1 MGGLKSKHSVLL
13 VITAL
18 LIALMSLGY
27 WWLTK
32 VLVAPSPDLGGG
44 DVEISIPKGASLQQV
59 ATLLADEKL
68 VAKRGDFIWAAR
80 LMRAERKLQPGRFLL
95 PRGVSNTRI
104 LRFLLQPSIDTV
116 DITIPEGL
124 TAREIAGVFHSAL
137 RLDSSEFV
145 RLCED
150 SSFATGLGVRAG
162 RLEGYIFP
170 ETYNFYQDDDCER
183 VLRRM
188 VEQFFKI
195 YRDTLKSKLSAAG
208 LTLHQM
214 VTLAS
219 IVQGEVVIPSE
230 APLVAAVYHNRL
242 KMGMPLAADPT
253 IQYILPG
260 APRRLLLKDL
270 ETDSPYNTYKH
281 AGLPPGPINNPGRV
295 ALTAAVNPARVN
307 YIYFVAVGDGSHA
320 FSSNYNTFLRDKEKF
335 QRVRREVARKINNE

>member
-1 MGGLKSKHSVLL
+1 MTSKRGVLL
-13 VITAL
+13 LITAL

-68 VAKRGDFIWAAR
+68 VTKRGDFIWAAR

-124 TAREIAGVFHSAL
+124 TVCKIAGVFHSAL
-137 RLDSSEFV
+137 NLDSSEFV

-150 SSFATGLGVRAG
+150 SIFAAGLGVRAG

-170 ETYNFYQDDDCER
+170 ETYNFYQDDDCVR

-188 VEQFFKI
+188 VGQFFKI
-195 YRDTLKSKLSAAG
+195 YNDSLKSKLSAAG
-208 LTLHQM
+208 LTLHQA

-219 IVQGEVVIPSE
+219 IVQGEVVMPSE

-242 KMGMPLAADPT
+242 RMGMPLAADPT

-270 ETDSPYNTYKH
+270 ELDSPYNTYKH

-295 ALTAAVNPARVN
+295 ALTAAVNPAKAN

-335 QRVRREVARKINNE
+335 QRVRREVARKLKNER